1 MKTLALFIPF
11 GIAVFLLGC
20 VVGYMLHPEPLWDI
34 GEDDRGCTI
43 YWDDGT
49 VDFKFPT
56 IHQGESI
63 KIRPFDK
70 QKITR
75 QRMAET

>member
-34 GEDDRGCTI
+34 GEDERACI
-43 YWDDGT
+43 VYWDDGIISY
-49 VDFKFPT
+49 KSRI
-56 IHQGESI
+56 IHIGTLAPRELVEVMPLLNQ
-63 KIRPFDK
+63 
-70 QKITR
+70 
-75 QRMAET
+75 